1 MIGDFFKIY
10 GNIINNMA
18 NVNIMTVGKTGVG
31 KSTLINNVFRENL
44 AETGVG
50 NPITQHLR
58 KYRKENIPISI
69 YDTKGLELKEEIQ
82 NQVKEE
88 IEEEIN
94 GRAISGDESE
104 YIHVMWYCIN
114 SSSNRIEDFEIE
126 WITELSE
133 LLPVIVVLTQSFSKE
148 SDKFF
153 SYIDSKNLPIKSLQK
168 VLAEPYQIDEDIR
181 IPTSGLESLVA
192 TTYEI
197 LPEAV
202 RRSFINAQ
210 KVDLDFKV
218 KAAMKWISVY
228 ATGTFTTG
236 FAPIPFS
243 DAAIL
248 VPIQIGMLAH
258 ITAIFGVS
266 ISKGLIS
273 AIIGSIG
280 GSGGAAMLGRYIVA
294 NMLKLIPIVGTAVGG
309 TISGTTAAMITV
321 ALAVAYTNVMKVV
334 ARNEYDGKRISNEE
348 IAEMIK
354 NQFQKELK
362 KDRRGMN
369 IRDLVRV

>member
-133 LLPVIVVLTQSFSKE
+133 LLPVIVVL
-148 SDKFF
+148 
-153 SYIDSKNLPIKSLQK
+153 
-168 VLAEPYQIDEDIR
+168 
-181 IPTSGLESLVA
+181 
-192 TTYEI
+192 
-197 LPEAV
+197 
-202 RRSFINAQ
+202 NA
-210 KVDLDFKV
+210 
-218 KAAMKWISVY
+218 
-228 ATGTFTTG
+228 
-236 FAPIPFS
+236 
-243 DAAIL
+243 
-248 VPIQIGMLAH
+248 
-258 ITAIFGVS
+258 
-266 ISKGLIS
+266 
-273 AIIGSIG
+273 
-280 GSGGAAMLGRYIVA
+280 
-294 NMLKLIPIVGTAVGG
+294 KL
-309 TISGTTAAMITV
+309 
-321 ALAVAYTNVMKVV
+321 
-334 ARNEYDGKRISNEE
+334 
-348 IAEMIK
+348 
-354 NQFQKELK
+354 
-362 KDRRGMN
+362 
-369 IRDLVRV
+369 